1 MTLETCQRQVHTF
14 RATSHEVAEIRKAAD
29 TLQVPPA
36 TFVRT
41 AVLMVARRALS
52 TDPLVMDLAKSLG
65 PGPAAASKP
74 LGPG

>member
-1 MTLETCQRQVHTF
+1 MVRDQRRTRTF
-14 RATSHEVAEIRKAAD
+14 RMSSAEFDQVEEAATRIRVA
-29 TLQVPPA
+29 PA

-65 PGPAAASKP
+65 PGPAGAKEIP
-74 LGPG
+74 GLG